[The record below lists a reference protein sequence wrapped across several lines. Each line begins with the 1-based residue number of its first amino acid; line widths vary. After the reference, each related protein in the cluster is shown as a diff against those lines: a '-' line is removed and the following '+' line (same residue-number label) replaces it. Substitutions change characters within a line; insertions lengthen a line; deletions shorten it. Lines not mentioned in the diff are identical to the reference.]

1 MASMAKSEFCFS
13 FVFFGWLTM
22 NNLSRYSPEQLF
34 NLVSAV
40 DMYEE
45 FLPWCRRSRIV
56 KRNSDQSFDAELQI
70 GFKFFLESYL
80 SHVEIEKPKR
90 IKV

>member
-1 MASMAKSEFCFS
+1 
-13 FVFFGWLTM
+13 M

>member
-1 MASMAKSEFCFS
+1 
-13 FVFFGWLTM
+13 M

-34 NLVSAV
+34 NVVSAV

-80 SHVEIEKPKR
+80 SRVEIEKPKR